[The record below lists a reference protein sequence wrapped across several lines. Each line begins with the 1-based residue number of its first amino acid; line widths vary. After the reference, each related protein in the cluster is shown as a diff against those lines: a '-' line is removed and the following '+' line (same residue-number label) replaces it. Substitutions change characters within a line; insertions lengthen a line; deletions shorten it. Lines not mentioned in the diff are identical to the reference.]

1 MDRYTD
7 GKVTTPINVAD
18 LSQLLNRSQEDINK
32 VEYSNL
38 LTSVGGLCTHPNIN
52 KWAKYKPI
60 KHHVIGNITEEQR
73 TDRKGNGE
81 LYGVIVTG
89 GIVLANLHDVAFTY
103 VRPEGG
109 EKSPYRLGDFLGY
122 DHKAKP
128 SVSGEMQWGGK
139 GIGYISIDSGYS
151 ISVHIDVNKVSD
163 GSIRLEDFLPSG
175 ITENNIAEFYPV
187 AVIGNWAI
195 VMRHKDGFSNY
206 NIRKLT
212 DNGITYTDFVADMG
226 SFLPDSSEGFPS
238 QSGTK
243 LLLSIGLIKEYKQE
257 GKEGIFDLTE
267 WKNIKDGY
275 ITTLPALGI
284 PALDDS
290 GLCGMQVTLYSE
302 YDKYKVSIGFLVAKN
317 GFTVSLSPEIADE
330 FIGITGATLNVRFT
344 QGNASFPVL
353 RTISVPKPSDNLTEI
368 TRETFSWID
377 FGLVSAPTGEY
388 ELYAQVV
395 YQGHVIGSETYSN
408 T

>member
-18 LSQLLNRSQEDINK
+18 LSQLLNRSQDDINK

-73 TDRKGNGE
+73 KDRKGNGE

-89 GIVLANLHDVAFTY
+89 GNELAKLHDVAFAY

-128 SVSGEMQWGGK
+128 SVSGEMQWGSK
-139 GIGYISIDSGYS
+139 GSGYISIDSGYS
-151 ISVHIDVNKVSD
+151 ICVHIDVNKVSD

-175 ITENNIAEFYPV
+175 VTENNIADFYPV

-195 VMRHKDGFSNY
+195 AMRHKDGFGNY
-206 NIRKLT
+206 NIRRLEE
-212 DNGITYTDFVADMG
+212 NMMPYSDFVADMG
-226 SFLPDSSEGFPS
+226 SFLPDNTNEFPN
-238 QSGTK
+238 QSGAK
-243 LLLSIGLIKEYKQE
+243 LSLSIGLIKEYKE
-257 GKEGIFDLTE
+257 EDMFDLTK
-267 WKNIKDGY
+267 WTNLGVNNDYLIA
-275 ITTLPALGI
+275 LPALGI

-302 YDKYKVSIGFLVAKN
+302 YDKYRVAISIMRPDSKGF
-317 GFTVSLSPEIADE
+317 GITVLPAIKDE
-330 FIGITGATLNVRFT
+330 FVGITEATLNVRFGQNNT
-344 QGNASFPVL
+344 FAPIVQ
-353 RTISVPKPSDNLTEI
+353 RTISVEKDATQV
-368 TRETFSWID
+368 TFQAYEWLSD
-377 FGLVSAPTGEY
+377 FGLVSAPTDAY
-388 ELYAQVV
+388 EIYAAVV
-395 YQGHVIGSETYSN
+395 YQGHVVGSTYYYHS
-408 T
+408 

>member
-1 MDRYTD
+1 MNRYTD

-18 LSQLLNRSQEDINK
+18 LSQLLNRSQSNINK

-60 KHHVIGNITEEQR
+60 KHHTISNITEEQR
-73 TDRKGNGE
+73 KDRKGNGE

-89 GIVLANLHDVAFTY
+89 GNVIERLHDVRFTY

-128 SVSGEMQWGGK
+128 SVSGEMRWGSK
-139 GIGYISIDSGYS
+139 GSGYISTDSGYS
-151 ISVHIDVNKVSD
+151 ICVHIDVNKVSD
-163 GSIRLEDFLPSG
+163 GSIRLEEFLDNSTV
-175 ITENNIAEFYPV
+175 ITDMYPV

-195 VMRHKDGFSNY
+195 VMRHKDDFGNY
-206 NIRKLT
+206 NIRRLI
-212 DNGITYTDFVADMG
+212 DNGMTYKDFVADLN
-226 SFLPDSSEGFPS
+226 SYLPDDTSGFPRKS
-238 QSGTK
+238 DTK
-243 LLLSIGLIKEYKQE
+243 LSLSIGLIKEYKE
-257 GKEGIFDLTE
+257 GNVDLTK
-267 WKNIKDGY
+267 WTKVDNGY
-275 ITTLPALGI
+275 ITNQPALGI

-302 YDKYKVSIGFLVAKN
+302 YDKYKVSISFFVGTN
-317 GFTVSLSPEIADE
+317 GFTVSLVPEVADE
-330 FIGITGATLNVRFT
+330 FIGIDAKLNVRFS
-344 QGNASFPVL
+344 QGDTFAPPVE
-353 RTISVPKPSDNLTEI
+353 RDISVPKPSGDLTDITTEI
-368 TRETFSWID
+368 FLWTD
-377 FGLVSAPTGEY
+377 FGLASAPTEAY
-388 ELYAQVV
+388 ELYATVV
-395 YQGHVIGSETYSN
+395 YEGHVVGSKTYPD